1 MNYPAYTGDFSDD
14 RAGFD
19 DEAEEEVLP
28 WIVWFCELKSH
39 EFFCVVDR
47 DFIDDEFNLTG
58 LSTMV
63 SFYHYA
69 LDLILDL
76 ETQNSARL
84 TEEQQR
90 LVEASAETLY
100 GLIHARFI
108 TTQRGLKLM
117 EEKFAEGEFGRCPRV
132 FCGGQAVLPV
142 GQSDVVRESSVKL
155 YCPKC
160 EDIYYPRS
168 SRHRTLDGAFWGT
181 TFPHLFLMQLRE
193 SGRIIAKP
201 KQHYIPRIY
210 GFRLRDKGD
219 MNGGNNTNNNN
230 TNNNNMDNTNANN
243 DEKSRHNVN
252 EEEAVGKDVKDDEE
266 EEEQKE
272 KKKTQQQ
279 QHHHHERDPEK
290 GQAEEEDEEEEDED
304 EDEDEQAQGEST
316 VGTSVG
322 DSHTTSNTH
331 TNARQSRNCFR
342 DPNRGQN

>member
-1 MNYPAYTGDFSDD
+1 MSYPTYTGVFSDD
-14 RAGFD
+14 MAAYE
-19 DEAEEEVLP
+19 DEADEEALP

-47 DFIDDEFNLTG
+47 EFIDDEFNLTG

-84 TEEQQR
+84 TAEQQR
-90 LVEASAETLY
+90 LVESSAETLY

-160 EDIYYPRS
+160 QDIYYPRS

-181 TFPHLFLMQLRE
+181 TFPHLFLMHLRE
-193 SGRIIAKP
+193 NGKVIAKP
-201 KQHYIPRIY
+201 KQHYVPRIY
-210 GFRLRDKGD
+210 GFRLREKG
-219 MNGGNNTNNNN
+219 
-230 TNNNNMDNTNANN
+230 NA
-243 DEKSRHNVN
+243 K
-252 EEEAVGKDVKDDEE
+252 EEHDDEQIAARVETE
-266 EEEQKE
+266 ETEE
-272 KKKTQQQ
+272 
-279 QHHHHERDPEK
+279 RA
-290 GQAEEEDEEEEDED
+290 AEVSV
-304 EDEDEQAQGEST
+304 GES
-316 VGTSVG
+316 
-322 DSHTTSNTH
+322 NTPAN
-331 TNARQSRNCFR
+331 TPNNSRLARDCFR
-342 DPNRGQN
+342 DPNGERAEAPQR

>member
-1 MNYPAYTGDFSDD
+1 MSYPPYTGVFSDD
-14 RAGFD
+14 LATYGEEA
-19 DEAEEEVLP
+19 DEEGLP
-28 WIVWFCELKSH
+28 WIMWFCELKSH

-84 TEEQQR
+84 TAEQQR
-90 LVEASAETLY
+90 LVESSAETLY

-160 EDIYYPRS
+160 QDIYYPRS

-181 TFPHLFLMQLRE
+181 TFPHLFLMHLRD
-193 SGRIIAKP
+193 SGKVIAKP
-201 KQHYIPRIY
+201 KQHYVPRIY
-210 GFRLRDKGD
+210 GFRLR
-219 MNGGNNTNNNN
+219 
-230 TNNNNMDNTNANN
+230 
-243 DEKSRHNVN
+243 EKRDASEVC
-252 EEEAVGKDVKDDEE
+252 EYEQAPATEEAE
-266 EEEQKE
+266 
-272 KKKTQQQ
+272 
-279 QHHHHERDPEK
+279 
-290 GQAEEEDEEEEDED
+290 A
-304 EDEDEQAQGEST
+304 
-316 VGTSVG
+316 GTGARAVDASVG
-322 DSHTTSNTH
+322 EITPV
-331 TNARQSRNCFR
+331 NASDNLGIVQNCYR
-342 DPNRGQN
+342 DPNGEHVEAPQQ